1 MRKMFMSLASILL
14 ISHFSFAFAAEP
26 NMGKVQPPSMAPQ
39 RGGTIPQLQLTPDY
53 LYKQIMALQ
62 QQVAGLQAQVNAL
75 RSVVQVTQN
84 GATIQAAYLT
94 INGQNNL
101 AMISSKKINLTA
113 GDDLTLTSGK
123 DMSLQSQKDVTAEG
137 AGKIRIKAPQI
148 KLNDGSQPLAVVGSS
163 VSGGKVINGSVSVFV
178 K

>member
-1 MRKMFMSLASILL
+1 MKKIIFPLATIML
-14 ISHFSFAFAAEP
+14 ISHFGFALGADP
-26 NMGKVQPPSMAPQ
+26 NIRQVQPSPMAPQ

-53 LYKQIMALQ
+53 LYKQITALQ

-94 INGQNNL
+94 INGENNL
-101 AMISSKKINLTA
+101 AITSSKKINLTA
-113 GDDLTLTSGK
+113 GDDMTLASGK
-123 DMSLQSQKDVTAEG
+123 DLSLQSQKDVTAQG
-137 AGKIRIKAPQI
+137 AGRIKFKAPQI
-148 KLNDGSQPLAVVGSS
+148 QLNDGTQALAVVGSS
-163 VSGGKVINGSVSVFV
+163 VAGGKVISGSVSVFV